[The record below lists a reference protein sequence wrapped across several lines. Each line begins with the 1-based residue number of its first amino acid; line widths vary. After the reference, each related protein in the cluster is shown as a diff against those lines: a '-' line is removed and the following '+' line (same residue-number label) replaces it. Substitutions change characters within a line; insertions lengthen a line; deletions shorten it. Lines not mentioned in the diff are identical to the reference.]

1 MSAVLEEKN
10 VNEDVKTQ
18 PTLSQR
24 VGYVLVQLGDELET
38 QVLQYGRNFSHA
50 MQLMVERVLAKVDTQ
65 MIEQLAQQESKTIKA
80 VKIDI
85 ALAIQMLAW
94 MYFGKQ
100 MDEPNW
106 YIDVDKPV
114 DTDLRKIPY
123 IDFGMDGLEYQEMVR
138 REWW

>member
-1 MSAVLEEKN
+1 MSAVLKEKN

-24 VGYVLVQLGDELET
+24 VGYVFAILGNELET
-38 QVLQYGRNFSHA
+38 QVLQYGKNFSHA
-50 MQLMVERVLAKVDTQ
+50 MQLMVERILAKVDTQ
-65 MIEQLAQQESKTIKA
+65 IIEQLAQQENKTIKA

-123 IDFGMDGLEYQEMVR
+123 IDFAMDGLEYQEMVR